1 MGIVYDVGHALW
13 PREHGG
19 TWDALLIECREPAA
33 DASHR
38 RRGPPRIQL
47 RDATGVIV
55 VLFNLVACDARW
67 SLL

>member
-1 MGIVYDVGHALW
+1 MGIVCDVGHAVW

-38 RRGPPRIQL
+38 RRGPSRIQL
-47 RDATGVIV
+47 RDATGVV
-55 VLFNLVACDARW
+55 AVLFNLVACDARW